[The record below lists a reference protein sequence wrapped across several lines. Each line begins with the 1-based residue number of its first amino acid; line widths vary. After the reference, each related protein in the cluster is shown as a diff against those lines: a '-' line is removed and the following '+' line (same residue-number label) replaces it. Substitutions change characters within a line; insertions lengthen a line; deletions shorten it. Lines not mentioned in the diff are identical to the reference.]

1 MAVSDFRITQRTL
14 SSEVMSNLQR
24 SLGKLQQI
32 QEQMS
37 SGKVLNRPSD
47 SPTAAVSSLAFRSQL
62 TRSQQYQRNISD
74 GIGWLGIADSTLQSV
89 VSSMQRVRQLA
100 VNGTDGAMSSQDR
113 SALAEEVDQLRAG
126 LVTLANTTYQ
136 NRPLFG
142 GNTTSATAYDAN
154 GVYQGDSVGVT
165 RTIAPGVQLDVNVT
179 GGAVFGSGASGLF
192 GTLQQLSDDLRTN
205 PANLQGDLT
214 AIDGHMTTIL
224 SALGDVGARYR
235 RLETTKNSLD
245 TNVTGLQQ
253 SLSEVE
259 DVDLPQVIM
268 QLQTQQVAYQAALA
282 ATSKVI
288 QPSLVD
294 FLK

>member
-154 GVYQGDSVGVT
+154 GVYQGDSGGVT

>member
-154 GVYQGDSVGVT
+154 GVYQGDAGGVT